1 MTVPTNEAGPAGTG
15 ATMERTID
23 LGEAARGTVSLEHP
37 VLRYAANPILTPT
50 DVNRVWRDPALQ
62 VVTVHNAGAAVVDGE
77 PVLLFRSHLR
87 CGMSVLGVARSQ
99 DGLTGWRVDPRP
111 ALVPATPGDW
121 FGPGVDVESV
131 VDMESGG
138 VEDARL
144 NPIDGTIAVTY
155 SAYHAEVRNRVRVAL
170 ATTDDLR
177 SFRRYGPM
185 LDQDMR
191 NVVVFPERV
200 GGRYLGLFRPNDAL
214 PGDVGGAF
222 TQIRMGTTDDFR
234 TGPWDIDAEPIMR
247 TGAGPSA
254 FSDKLGPGAPPVRTR
269 HGWLNLFH
277 GVRATMDGNPY
288 VLGVALH
295 DLEDPRRVRMSA
307 IPVLFPSPADCRTP
321 EDGYVH
327 VPNVV
332 FSCGM
337 LRHPDGTLV
346 IYYAGNDTVL
356 NVGFT
361 HEDVLAELCLRY
373 GQHPLTGRL
382 LYSL

>member
-1 MTVPTNEAGPAGTG
+1 
-15 ATMERTID
+15 MERTID
-23 LGEAARGTVSLEHP
+23 VGEGARGVVSVADP
-37 VLRYAANPILTPT
+37 VLRYTGNPILTCV
-50 DVNRVWRDPALQ
+50 DVNRAWQDPRLR

-77 PVLLFRSHLR
+77 SALLFRSHLR
-87 CGMSVLGVARSQ
+87 CGMSILGVARSN
-99 DGLTGWRVDPRP
+99 DGVRDWRVDPRP
-111 ALVPATPGDW
+111 ALIPATPNDL
-121 FGPGVDVESV
+121 FGPDVDVDLV
-131 VDMESGG
+131 VEMESGG

-144 NPIDGTIAVTY
+144 NRVDQTIAVTY

-177 SFRRYGPM
+177 GFRRQGPM

-191 NVVVFPERV
+191 NVVLFPGRV
-200 GGRYLGLFRPNDAL
+200 AGRYLGLFRPNDTL
-214 PGDVGGAF
+214 PGDLGGAY
-222 TQIRMGTTDDFR
+222 TQIRVGTSDDFR
-234 TGPWDIDAEPIMR
+234 TGPWTIDPEPIMR

-288 VLGVALH
+288 VLGIALH
-295 DLEDPRRVRMSA
+295 DLDDPRQVRMSS
-307 IPVLFPSPADCRTP
+307 IPVLFPSRADCRTP
-321 EDGYVH
+321 EDAYVH

-337 LRHPDGTLV
+337 LRRNDGTLV

-356 NVGFT
+356 NVAFS
-361 HEDVLAELCLRY
+361 HEDVLADLCIRY
-373 GQHPLTGRL
+373 GQDPLTGRL
-382 LYSL
+382 LYPL